1 MKVFALIKD
10 GKMKKRESP
19 EAVVERYMNGELDME
34 TYNKQFHEAMR
45 YRPKWV
51 FDSTV
56 TKRMLKSIIADAMD
70 MLKRIN

>member
-1 MKVFALIKD
+1 MN
-10 GKMKKRESP
+10 KKESP

-51 FDSTV
+51 FDFTV
-56 TKRMLKSIIADAMD
+56 TKHMLKSIIATATD
-70 MLKRIN
+70 MLKRIDENT